1 MNKNIIVGTAIV
13 AVCAVIGYGAMSYA
27 TKSEDTARKPAALAG
42 VQVADASGTTGA
54 SVAPTEPQPGAT
66 TESGGFTGDVP
77 QGGDGS
83 KVTIIEYAS
92 LTCPHC
98 ATFHEEIYSP
108 FKQDY
113 VDTGKVR
120 FIFRDYP
127 LDNAALAATVIARC
141 GGEKK
146 YIGYID
152 LFMEQQEKWR
162 SAEKPLDELKR
173 LAKFGGLTAEKID
186 ACLVDKELGQSVLDR
201 ARVGQEIF
209 EVRSTPTLLING
221 KKFEGPMNLAGLK
234 AAVDDALN

>member
-27 TKSEDTARKPAALAG
+27 TKSNDTPQKEALTG
-42 VQVADASGTTGA
+42 VQVADASGTTA
-54 SVAPTEPQPGAT
+54 SVEPTEPQPGKITA
-66 TESGGFTGDVP
+66 SGGFTGDVP
-77 QGGDGS
+77 VGGDS
-83 KVTIIEYAS
+83 AVTIIEYAS

-98 ATFHEEIYSP
+98 ATFHETIYTP
-108 FKQDY
+108 FKPDY
-113 VDTGKVR
+113 IDTGKVR
-120 FIFRDYP
+120 FIYRDYP

-162 SAEKPLDELKR
+162 SAEKPLEELKR
-173 LAKFGGLTAEKID
+173 LAKFGGLTSEKID
-186 ACLVDKELGQSVLDR
+186 ACLADTDLGQSILDR
-201 ARVGQEIF
+201 ARVGQD
-209 EVRSTPTLLING
+209 VLKVTATPTVLING
-221 KKFEGPMNLAGLK
+221 KKFEGPMSLEGFK